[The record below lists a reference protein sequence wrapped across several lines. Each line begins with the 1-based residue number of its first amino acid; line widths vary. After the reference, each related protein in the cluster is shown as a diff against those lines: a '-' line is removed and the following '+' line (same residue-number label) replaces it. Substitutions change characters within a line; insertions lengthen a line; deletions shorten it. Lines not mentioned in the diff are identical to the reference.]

1 MPQFHHATLDNG
13 LQVIAEL
20 DSTVQSVAFG
30 FFVRAGARDETD
42 DVSGVSHFLEHMA
55 FKGTEKFSAEDVNR
69 VFDEVGAQYN
79 AATGE
84 ESTMFYS
91 AILPEYL
98 PQTFELQAGILFP
111 SLREAD
117 FDMEKQVILE
127 EIGMYDD
134 QPSFVAYDHAM
145 RRFFA
150 GHPLGRPILGSRES
164 VGGLTAAQMRDYH
177 STHYRAGNITLA
189 VAGRTDWET
198 VLELAQRCC
207 SRWPAG
213 ESPRTKRSPGPAP
226 SSEWIVKES
235 VQLEQV
241 MALAAAPDGA
251 DPLRYAA
258 ELLSV
263 IVGDDSSSRLYW
275 ELVDPGHAEVA
286 EISYNDFEDA
296 GTYLTYL
303 SCEAE
308 AVRENRER
316 IRSIYAAINRDGITA
331 DELELARN
339 KVCTR
344 VVLRGER
351 PMGRLSLLGGNW
363 LTRREYRSVADDL
376 RILRGITLDDMHRL
390 IAEWPLEQTAT
401 VGVGSLT
408 GE

>member
-1 MPQFHHATLDNG
+1 MQQFHQTTLDNG

-30 FFVRAGARDETD
+30 FFVRAGSRDESD
-42 DVSGVSHFLEHMA
+42 EVSGVSHFLEHMA
-55 FKGTEKFSAEDVNR
+55 FKGTDKFSAEDVNR

-84 ESTMFYS
+84 ESTMYYS

-98 PQTFELQAGILFP
+98 PQTFQLQSSILFP
-111 SLREAD
+111 SLRETD

-145 RRFFA
+145 RQFFA
-150 GHPLGRPILGSRES
+150 AHPLGRPVLGSRES
-164 VGGLTAAQMRDYH
+164 VGALTAAQMRGYH
-177 STHYRAGNITLA
+177 TEHYRAGNITLA
-189 VAGRTDWET
+189 VAGRTDWES
-198 VLELAQRCC
+198 VLRLAREHC
-207 SRWPAG
+207 SQWPAG
-213 ESPRTKRSPGPAP
+213 ASPRTLCPAQGTP
-226 SSEWIVKES
+226 SCEWIVRDA

-241 MALAAAPDGA
+241 MELAAAPGGG
-251 DPLRYAA
+251 DPLRFAA

-275 ELVDPGHAEVA
+275 DLVDPGHVEVA
-286 EISYNDFEDA
+286 EVSYNDYDEV

-308 AVRENRER
+308 AVQENRER
-316 IRSIYAAINRDGITA
+316 IQAIYDQVNRSGVTA

-344 VVLRGER
+344 IVLRGER
-351 PMGRLSLLGGNW
+351 PMGRLTSLGGNW
-363 LTRREYRSVADDL
+363 LARREYRSVADDL
-376 RILRGITLDDMHRL
+376 AILRKITLDDMHEL
-390 IAEWPLEQTAT
+390 IAKWPLRQTAT

-408 GE
+408 GV

>member
-1 MPQFHHATLDNG
+1 MPQFHHASLENG

-30 FFVRAGARDETD
+30 FFVRAGSRDESD
-42 DVSGVSHFLEHMA
+42 EVSGVSHFLEHMA

-98 PQTFELQAGILFP
+98 PQTFELQSSVLFP
-111 SLREAD
+111 SLRESD

-134 QPSFVAYDHAM
+134 QPSFVAYEHSM

-150 GHPLGRPILGSRES
+150 GHPLGRSVLGTRDS
-164 VGGLTAAQMRDYH
+164 VGGLTSTQMRDYH
-177 STHYRAGNITLA
+177 TANYRAGNITLA

-198 VLELAQRCC
+198 VLGLARQHC
-207 SRWPAG
+207 SHWPAG
-213 ESPRTKRSPGPAP
+213 DPPRTKRPPQPAP
-226 SSEWIVKES
+226 SQEWIVKDS

-241 MALAAAPDGA
+241 MELAAAPNGA

-258 ELLSV
+258 ELLTV

-286 EISYNDFEDA
+286 EISYNDYEDA

-308 AVRENRER
+308 SVRENRER
-316 IRSIYAAINRDGITA
+316 IRAIYETLNRDGITA

-344 VVLRGER
+344 IVLRGER
-351 PMGRLSLLGGNW
+351 PMGRLSSLGGNW

-376 RILRGITLDDMHRL
+376 AILRGITLDDMHRL
-390 IAEWPLEQTAT
+390 IELWPLRQTAT

-408 GE
+408 EG